1 MELTIFDVGHG
12 FCALL
17 RCDNGNCILFDC
29 GRDDETGFRPSTYL
43 PAIGVRSLEELVIT
57 NFDADHV
64 ADLANLLQCVRVETL
79 FRNGSISAAQL
90 TGIKLNA
97 GFLPAGMRAA
107 LKMHETYIEPI
118 VNPPDLA
125 GVQIRHFCNP
135 YPRFTTTNDL
145 SLVSFVLYDGIGIVF
160 PGDLEKAGWEAL
172 LEVPDFRAWLNVVTI
187 FIASHHGRE
196 SGYCA
201 EVFDYCSP
209 QIVIL
214 SDKEIQHET
223 QRHCY
228 DEHATG
234 IQWTSNTSVSTRY
247 VLTTRK
253 DGHIRINKNLGS
265 VYRVTSYG
273 SQPPDFLGAAAA
285 F

>member
-1 MELTIFDVGHG
+1 
-12 FCALL
+12 
-17 RCDNGNCILFDC
+17 
-29 GRDDETGFRPSTYL
+29 
-43 PAIGVRSLEELVIT
+43 
-57 NFDADHV
+57 
-64 ADLANLLQCVRVETL
+64 
-79 FRNGSISAAQL
+79 
-90 TGIKLNA
+90 
-97 GFLPAGMRAA
+97 
-107 LKMHETYIEPI
+107 MHETYIEPI